1 MLPYFGRSPA
11 RYCGGVATH
20 VALLRGINLAGH
32 NKVAMA
38 ELRDLVS
45 SLGHEEVATYIQS
58 GNVVFTTSET
68 DTAKLAA
75 ALEGAIGERLGV
87 RCRVLVL
94 SRAELA
100 QIAQDNPYRDEP
112 NLRAVH
118 VVFLPAEP
126 APEMIASVAEAQDT
140 VAQKGSRDRAAYV
153 GRALFLHTPDGFG
166 RSELA
171 TLLTRAGRPMSATGA
186 GTARNA
192 ATVRKLLDMSGS

>member
-1 MLPYFGRSPA
+1 
-11 RYCGGVATH
+11 VATH

-32 NKVAMA
+32 NKVGMA
-38 ELRDLVS
+38 DLRDVVA
-45 SLGHEEVATYIQS
+45 SLGHDDVATYIQS
-58 GNVVFTTSET
+58 GNVVFTTGET

-75 ALEGAIGERLGV
+75 ALEDAIGERFGV
-87 RCRVLVL
+87 RCRVIVL

-100 QIAQDNPYRDEP
+100 QIAQDNPYQDEP

-118 VVFLPAEP
+118 VVFLPSEP
-126 APEMIASVAEAQDT
+126 APEMIASVAEAQDQA
-140 VAQKGSRDRAAYV
+140 AQKGSRDTARFV

-171 TLLTRAGRPMSATGA
+171 TLLTRAGRPMSARGA

-192 ATVRKLLDMSGS
+192 ATVRKLLDMCGS